1 MLRQV
6 LIPWHYLVR
15 KATETTEITTTAK
28 TKKTET
34 NKHEKQ
40 ATVVLSNEAVYNFV
54 ITLNNSPQ
62 ISSTKVMERNLKVST
77 FSFIYIYLHSTEFL
91 LICYQFNDVTPM
103 VYRPETRRS
112 RHIAD
117 KAISRK
123 LGFMS

>member
-1 MLRQV
+1 M
-6 LIPWHYLVR
+6 
-15 KATETTEITTTAK
+15 
-28 TKKTET
+28 ET

-62 ISSTKVMERNLKVST
+62 ISSTTVMERNLKVSI
-77 FSFIYIYLHSTEFL
+77 FSFISIYLHSTEFL
-91 LICYQFNDVTPM
+91 LISYQFNDVTPM
-103 VYRPETRRS
+103 VYRPEKRRS